1 VKDLGLAICGRTPVG
16 PHGRNDERIT
26 TMRADG
32 ITDRSQDAADIR
44 NATAARRDPNPG
56 SRGDRRQEWCQF
68 TRDGP
73 VDVRYHRCVKV
84 LSHPHHPG
92 QRRLAPEFAYLIQ

>member
-1 VKDLGLAICGRTPVG
+1 MAHDPTALSAEIIEFVTERHLATL
-16 PHGRNDERIT
+16 T

-44 NATAARRDPNPG
+44 NASASRRDPNPG

-73 VDVRYHRCVKV
+73 VDVRYDRRVKV